1 MKLKD
6 RSRSAMPDA
15 TFFLPFFVLFTL
27 SLAGPDLKAAFE
39 SSLRLFFGGPGALII
54 WAQVC
59 ILNLALYAYFMPAF
73 RLHIG
78 CLRERPLPAGAAD
91 LAMRRLN
98 GSRAFVIGASVL
110 SFVIGRVALLRVM
123 PLGLDPGQE
132 FMGRLVA
139 VAESLIAGFF
149 VGVVLAM
156 QFEDRLYQAKESA
169 LRLGVSIRPGY
180 SSLYGKLSLILAATV
195 LLMTLQAF
203 SFASHAVSLAQFA
216 PPRLP
221 GGTGAF
227 MSAPELFSQARRFE
241 GLRELLYVFLFKS
254 AALGAFA
261 VQLLMQLRRLIAR
274 PLQTVHGR
282 LKALNSPDPAA
293 GEAIAIVQNDEFAAV
308 YRQINAL
315 IAKQQGRLVDAER
328 RLKEIVNAAAD
339 PILAADARGRILLC
353 NPAAERLFGASASA
367 IVGAEVASFL
377 GQEAGALLKGGAA
390 LRRFACAAPDGERT
404 VEAHVSRAG
413 SGEDELVTVVLR
425 DVSAQ
430 AELERAN
437 RLAREEAERASR
449 MKSEFLANMSHEL
462 RTPLNAVLG
471 YVQLL
476 ENDRNLTAAQ
486 RERLGVIGRS
496 GEHLLAII
504 NDILDISKIEA
515 GRLERHDSVF
525 DLHALIFE
533 LKDLFELKCRKKNLA
548 LYADVAEGLPRYVR
562 GDLGKLRQVLL
573 NLLGNAVKFTDEGG
587 VGLLAGPA
595 GLVGAG
601 EAGEAGGNDAT
612 ERGPGIRFAVRDT
625 GRGIPEDER
634 RAVLEAFT
642 QARNTE
648 HEGGTGLG
656 LAISRRYIELM
667 GGSLELES
675 ELGKG
680 SVFSFTIPL
689 PVAEAA
695 ETREGAAVI
704 DIELP
709 GPALALIAD
718 DQATNRLVLK
728 EFLERVG
735 FSVMDAA
742 DGRAALE
749 LARERRPDIVF
760 LDLRMPVLDGY
771 GAAAGFRADPGL
783 AGIPVF
789 ALTASAFL
797 QERGDDRDAVF
808 DGVLIKPF
816 KQAALYGLI
825 VERGR
830 LGARPKAGFNPE
842 GDGTER
848 PDAPPDAP
856 ADVDYRAARAAL
868 GSAGLDELRAALEI
882 NDFAAVERLAD
893 AIAREAPA
901 VASALKSAARA
912 FDEAAAGRVAAELG
926 R

>member
-1 MKLKD
+1 
-6 RSRSAMPDA
+6 MPDA

-27 SLAGPDLKAAFE
+27 SIAGPDLKTAFE
-39 SSLRLFFGGPGALII
+39 ASLRLFFGGRGALII

-59 ILNLALYAYFMPAF
+59 LLNVALYAYLMPAF
-73 RLHIG
+73 RLHIA
-78 CLRERPLPAGAAD
+78 CLRERPLPEGAAD

-110 SFVIGRVALLRVM
+110 SFVLGRVALLQVM

-132 FMGRLVA
+132 LMGRLVA
-139 VAESLIAGFF
+139 VVEALIAGFF

-203 SFASHAVSLAQFA
+203 SFASHAVSLAQIA
-216 PPRLP
+216 PPRP
-221 GGTGAF
+221 TGGAGAF

-254 AALGAFA
+254 VALGAFA
-261 VQLLMQLRRLIAR
+261 LQLLMQLRRLIAR
-274 PLQTVHGR
+274 PLQTIHGR

-293 GEAIAIVQNDEFAAV
+293 GEAIAVVQNDEFAAV

-315 IAKQQGRLVDAER
+315 IAKQQGKLVDAER

-339 PILAADARGRILLC
+339 PILAADSHGRILLC
-353 NPAAERLFGASASA
+353 NPAAERLFGARASA
-367 IVGAEVASFL
+367 IVGAEVASIL
-377 GQEAGALLKGGAA
+377 GREASALFEGGAA
-390 LRRFACAAPDGERT
+390 LRRFSCAAPDGERT
-404 VEAHVSRAG
+404 VEAHLSRAG

-471 YVQLL
+471 YAQLM

-496 GEHLLAII
+496 GEHLLAVI

-525 DLHALIFE
+525 DLHALVFE

-548 LYADVAEGLPRYVR
+548 LYADVAEGLPRFVR

-595 GLVGAG
+595 EGPDGDAGAS
-601 EAGEAGGNDAT
+601 
-612 ERGPGIRFAVRDT
+612 IRFEVRDT
-625 GRGIPEDER
+625 GRGIPEDDR

-656 LAISRRYIELM
+656 LAISRRYTELM
-667 GGSLELES
+667 GGALELDS

-689 PVAEAA
+689 PVAAAA
-695 ETREGAAVI
+695 ESREGAAVI

-728 EFLERVG
+728 EFLKRVG
-735 FSVMDAA
+735 FSVLDAA

-771 GAAAGFRADPGL
+771 GAAAEFRADPSL

-789 ALTASAFL
+789 ALTASAFM

-808 DGVLIKPF
+808 DGMLIKPF
-816 KQAALYGLI
+816 KQEALYGLI
-825 VERGR
+825 AERGR
-830 LGARPKAGFNPE
+830 LGARPI
-842 GDGTER
+842 DR
-848 PDAPPDAP
+848 S
-856 ADVDYRAARAAL
+856 RAAADTGPREAASLNEDDFIAAKTGL
-868 GSAGLDELRAALEI
+868 GPDGLAELRAALDI
-882 NDFAAVERLAD
+882 NDFAAVEALAGRID
-893 AIAREAPA
+893 REAPA
-901 VASALKSAARA
+901 VASALKTAARS
-912 FDEAAAGRVAAELG
+912 FDEAAAGRVVAGLG